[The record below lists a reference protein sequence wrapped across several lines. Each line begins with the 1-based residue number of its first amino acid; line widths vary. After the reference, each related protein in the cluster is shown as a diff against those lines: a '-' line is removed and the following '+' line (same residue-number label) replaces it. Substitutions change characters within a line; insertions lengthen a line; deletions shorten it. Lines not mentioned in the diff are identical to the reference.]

1 MNDTPKAGASTTI
14 LSFILGTA
22 LQLDKVTQ
30 DSITFWLQ
38 AIAFT
43 ISIVVGLLTIYISV
57 KKLRRQKN
65 EAQ

>member
-1 MNDTPKAGASTTI
+1 MNDTPKVGASTTI
-14 LSFILGTA
+14 ISFILGTA

-38 AIAFT
+38 TIAFA
-43 ISIVVGLLTIYISV
+43 ISIIVGLLTIYISIR
-57 KKLRRQKN
+57 KLKRKN